1 LTSATDNPGISEG
14 AALDFES
21 VVERYQEKVYGI
33 TYRMTGNHADADCVT
48 QETFLKAFKGFAKF
62 QGRANLGT
70 WLYRI
75 ASNACLDFLRK
86 RGRHQSLQ
94 EGAAAGRPASDDRPD
109 DEAAVAERRLAVRDA
124 LNELSQQDRMLI
136 TLTSM
141 EGLSHRET
149 AEALDM
155 PVGTVSWKVSSIKSD
170 LAEKL
175 SRFLEEEL

>member
-1 LTSATDNPGISEG
+1 MTSATNNTGISEG
-14 AALDFES
+14 TALGFET

-33 TYRMTGNHADADCVT
+33 TFRMTGNHADADCVT
-48 QETFLKAFKGFAKF
+48 QETFLKAFKSFSGF
-62 QGRANLGT
+62 QGKANMGT

-75 ASNACLDFLRK
+75 ASNACLDFLRR
-86 RGRHQSLQ
+86 RGRHQSLP
-94 EGAAAGRPASDDRPD
+94 EEAAAGKPAVDDRPEED
-109 DEAAVAERRLAVRDA
+109 AAAAERRLAVRDA
-124 LNELSQQDRMLI
+124 LNELSAQDRMLI

-155 PVGTVSWKVSSIKSD
+155 PVGTVSWKVSAIKAD